1 MSETTLSPQDKILLQ
16 AFEQAWAAYQSSRTS
31 LYEITANSIGL
42 AEYLLETN
50 PKALSTWVYIERLK
64 AEELKLIF
72 DRLLSSACQTSNLIA
87 FAIPILLRLPKQ
99 WLLENL
105 DKHIEPFIAKYQSEA
120 YIAIIEIYKRL
131 DLGKALE
138 WTKRAS
144 ADADPHIKQVGE
156 DFMAQFRKVNP
167 SL

>member
-1 MSETTLSPQDKILLQ
+1 MPENTLSSQDKILLQ

-31 LYEITANSIGL
+31 LYEITANSVGL

-64 AEELKLIF
+64 TEELKDLF
-72 DRLLSSACQTSNLIA
+72 DRLLIAACQTSNLIA

-99 WLLENL
+99 WLLEHL
-105 DKHIEPFIAKYQSEA
+105 DKRIEPLMVKYQSEA

-138 WTKRAS
+138 WTKKAF
-144 ADADPHIKQVGE
+144 DNNDPHIKQVGE
-156 DFMAQFRKVNP
+156 DFLAEFRKVNP

>member
-1 MSETTLSPQDKILLQ
+1 MSENTLSSQDKILLQ

-31 LYEITANSIGL
+31 LYEITANSVGL

-64 AEELKLIF
+64 AEELKALF
-72 DRLLSSACQTSNLIA
+72 DRLLSAACQTSNLIA

-99 WLLENL
+99 WLLEHL
-105 DKHIEPFIAKYQSEA
+105 DNRIEPLMTKYQSDA

-138 WTKRAS
+138 WTKKAHS
-144 ADADPHIKQVGE
+144 HTDPHIKQVGD
-156 DFMAQFRKVNP
+156 DFMAEFRKVNP
-167 SL
+167 NL

>member
-1 MSETTLSPQDKILLQ
+1 MSENSLSSQDNILLQ

-31 LYEITANSIGL
+31 LYEITTNSVGL

-64 AEELKLIF
+64 AEELKDLF
-72 DRLLSSACQTSNLIA
+72 DRLLGAACQTSNLIA

-99 WLLENL
+99 WLLEHL
-105 DKHIEPFIAKYQSEA
+105 DTRIEPFMSKYQSEA
-120 YIAIIEIYKRL
+120 YIATIEIYKRL

-138 WTKRAS
+138 WTKKAATS
-144 ADADPHIKQVGE
+144 TDPHIKQVGD
-156 DFMAQFRKVNP
+156 DFMAEFRKVNP

>member
-1 MSETTLSPQDKILLQ
+1 MPETSLSSQDKILLQ
-16 AFEQAWAAYQSSRTS
+16 AFEQAWASYQSSRTS
-31 LYEITANSIGL
+31 LYEITSNSVGL

-64 AEELKLIF
+64 AEELKELF
-72 DRLLSSACQTSNLIA
+72 DRLLSAACQTSNLIA

-99 WLLENL
+99 WLLEHL
-105 DKHIEPFIAKYQSEA
+105 DNRIQPFIAKYQSEA

-138 WTKRAS
+138 WTKKAA
-144 ADADPHIKQVGE
+144 ADNDEHIKQIGNDYLAE
-156 DFMAQFRKVNP
+156 FRKVNP